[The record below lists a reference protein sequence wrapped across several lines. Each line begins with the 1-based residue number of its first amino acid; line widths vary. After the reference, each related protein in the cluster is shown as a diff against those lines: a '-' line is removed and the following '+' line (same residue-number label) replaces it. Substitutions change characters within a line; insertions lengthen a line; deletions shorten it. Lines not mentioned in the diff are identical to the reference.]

1 MDYMLQRAP
10 TSASACLLLSRV
22 QMFQSIVRAAADY
35 RRAAADYRRA
45 AADYRRAADARV
57 LLFPLFR
64 RREGGGR
71 FGCVGQWRAAAEQR
85 KDSER

>member
-22 QMFQSIVRAAADY
+22 QMFQSIV
-35 RRAAADYRRA
+35 RAAADYRRA

>member
-45 AADYRRAADARV
+45 ADARV

-71 FGCVGQWRAAAEQR
+71 FGCVGQWRAAVEQR